1 VGSGIA
7 VLPSASGAM
16 IAGSTYN
23 QMTGV
28 TLSGS
33 AAGNY
38 YVAGTASTLSADITP
53 YTVNAGATTG
63 PRLVAAANNKVYDTT
78 ATALGNLSMVGL
90 FGGDSMGVNY
100 SSAAF
105 ASANVNSQSSPQTV
119 TFSGVTLSGASASN
133 YTIGLGAITATAN
146 IAPAPVTISGLVAQ
160 NKVYTATTEGSIAGT
175 PTVAG
180 LLGSDTASVS
190 GTATGTFASAN
201 VANGIAVA
209 ANLSALTLSNGNYVV
224 TGLTAPLTANIT
236 PAPLTIDSAFVAQNK
251 VYDSTRGATIA
262 ALGTPTLLGVL
273 GSDAANLAVNSS
285 GSYAGSFSQ
294 SNVGNGLNVTAATA
308 TSTVN
313 GINYTT
319 MAGVSLSGSA
329 AANYYIAGPSTILTA
344 SIKAAPL
351 IITAVNQA
359 SFVTQNREPLSY
371 VSSGLLG
378 SDTISGVSL
387 TTPASSSQPVGNY
400 AISASNATGAAMSN
414 YQITYAPGTYT
425 IVAPGQLL
433 IRSSV
438 VSTPYSTAA
447 SFANPTVAYA
457 TSGGA
462 VINNLNLSSSTT
474 VSGVTTYTYS
484 DGAGASLS
492 FNFAPSNPAMSGS
505 NNLNAGVY
513 GLTAAN
519 FQITGANIT
528 NIAPVVTGNL
538 WVTPRAL
545 TITATPATY
554 VYNGTVRVLANS
566 AAAPGIISND
576 LVSITDSV
584 SAKNVGNYFSSLLAT
599 GADAG
604 NYQISYVNANLKITP
619 YVMGS
624 TPGGPAIVAT
634 AANRVYNTTN
644 DSTGSVAITNLFPG
658 DSLDVN
664 FTSAAFND
672 ANVANGKTVAFGGVF
687 LSGSSAANY
696 SIGSSAI
703 SATANI
709 TPAPVTI
716 GGLVAA
722 NKQYDGTTDVVIG
735 GAPTISG
742 LLASDTSTLT
752 GTVLSGAFASS
763 NAARGIG
770 VTANLSSLSLE
781 NSNYYITG
789 VTLPLVAN
797 ITPAPVTISGLLAA
811 NKLYDGTTTAVIRGA
826 PTISGL
832 LGSDTSSLTGTVLS
846 GAFTSSDLAR
856 GIVVTANLS
865 SLSLGNSNYY
875 IAGVTLPLFA
885 DITFPVQTISNSV
898 AVVQQLIRM
907 PALTPAPLAQKAF
920 DNKGATLYLRDSE
933 NVGAI
938 VEAISVPQSGAFKF
952 SLPIQIL
959 QSLIDM
965 TGLNSDANAQ
975 NYKFLLLTDGATISV
990 SAEDGTELP
999 QGLTYSPASREF
1011 TVSNLSEVT
1020 LPIVVRVTITR
1031 QGNVV
1036 STKKLIVSP

>member
-1 VGSGIA
+1 
-7 VLPSASGAM
+7 
-16 IAGSTYN
+16 
-23 QMTGV
+23 
-28 TLSGS
+28 
-33 AAGNY
+33 
-38 YVAGTASTLSADITP
+38 
-53 YTVNAGATTG
+53 
-63 PRLVAAANNKVYDTT
+63 
-78 ATALGNLSMVGL
+78 
-90 FGGDSMGVNY
+90 
-100 SSAAF
+100 
-105 ASANVNSQSSPQTV
+105 
-119 TFSGVTLSGASASN
+119 
-133 YTIGLGAITATAN
+133 
-146 IAPAPVTISGLVAQ
+146 
-160 NKVYTATTEGSIAGT
+160 
-175 PTVAG
+175 
-180 LLGSDTASVS
+180 
-190 GTATGTFASAN
+190 
-201 VANGIAVA
+201 
-209 ANLSALTLSNGNYVV
+209 
-224 TGLTAPLTANIT
+224 
-236 PAPLTIDSAFVAQNK
+236 
-251 VYDSTRGATIA
+251 
-262 ALGTPTLLGVL
+262 
-273 GSDAANLAVNSS
+273 VNSS
-285 GSYAGSFSQ
+285 GSFAGSFSQ
-294 SNVGNGLNVTAATA
+294 SNVGNGLLVTPATT

-313 GINYTT
+313 GINYAT

-329 AANYYIAGPSTILTA
+329 AANYYIAGPSTNLTA
-344 SIKAAPL
+344 SITVAPL
-351 IITAVNQA
+351 TITAVNQA

-378 SDTISGVSL
+378 SDTISGVTL

-425 IVAPGQLL
+425 IVAPGRLL
-433 IRSSV
+433 ISSSV
-438 VSTPYSTAA
+438 ASTPYSTAA

-474 VSGVTTYTYS
+474 VNGVTTYTYS

-492 FNFAPSNPAMSGS
+492 FNFAPTNPAMSGS

-554 VYNGTVRVLANS
+554 VYNGAVRVLANS
-566 AAAPGIISND
+566 ASTPGIISND

-634 AANRVYNTTN
+634 AANKVYNTTN
-644 DSTGSVAITNLFPG
+644 ASTGTVAITNLFPG
-658 DSLDVN
+658 DSLSVN
-664 FTSAAFND
+664 YTSAAFND
-672 ANVANGKTVAFGGVF
+672 PNAANGKAIVFSGVT
-687 LSGSSAANY
+687 LSGASSANY
-696 SIGSSAI
+696 LIGNVAI
-703 SATANI
+703 NATANI

-716 GGLVAA
+716 SGLLAA
-722 NKQYDGTTDVVIG
+722 NKQYDGTTAAVIG

-742 LLASDTSTLT
+742 LLASDTSSLT

-763 NAARGIG
+763 NVATGIG
-770 VTANLSSLSLE
+770 VTANLSSLSLG
-781 NSNYYITG
+781 NSNYYIAG

-797 ITPAPVTISGLLAA
+797 ITPAPVTISGLVAA
-811 NKLYDGTTTAVIRGA
+811 NKLYDGTTAAIIGGA

-846 GAFTSSDLAR
+846 GAFASSNVAT
-856 GIVVTANLS
+856 GIGVTANLS

-898 AVVQQLIRM
+898 AVVLQLSRM
-907 PALTPAPLAQKAF
+907 PASTPAPQEQKAF

-933 NVGAI
+933 NMGGI
-938 VEAISVPQSGAFKF
+938 VEAISIPQSGTFKF
-952 SLPIQIL
+952 ALPTQIL

-965 TGLNSDANAQ
+965 TGLNYDANAQ
-975 NYKFLLLTDGATISV
+975 DYKFLLLTDGATISV

-999 QGLTYSPASREF
+999 KGLTYSPASREF

-1020 LPIVVRVTITR
+1020 LPIVVMVTITR
-1031 QGNVV
+1031 QGKVV
-1036 STKKLIVSP
+1036 ITKKLIVSP